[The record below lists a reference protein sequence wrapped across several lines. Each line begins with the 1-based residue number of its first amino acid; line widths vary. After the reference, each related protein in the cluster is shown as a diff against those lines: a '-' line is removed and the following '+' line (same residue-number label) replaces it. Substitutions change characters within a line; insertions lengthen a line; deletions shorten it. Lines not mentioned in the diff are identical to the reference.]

1 MLDFCLASGPRPEKA
16 GDVAD
21 MSQAERPCSET
32 TGGVED
38 RFPNRISRKR
48 KERVPE
54 RKGEEGKRGL
64 GKQSLGIKMRIV
76 EAILHPLKKNDPIW
90 Y

>member
-1 MLDFCLASGPRPEKA
+1 MLDFCLASGSRPENA

-21 MSQAERPCSET
+21 MSQAELPCLET

-38 RFPNRISRKR
+38 WFPNRMSRKR

-54 RKGEEGKRGL
+54 RKGEEGKMGPST
-64 GKQSLGIKMRIV
+64 G
-76 EAILHPLKKNDPIW
+76 
-90 Y
+90 